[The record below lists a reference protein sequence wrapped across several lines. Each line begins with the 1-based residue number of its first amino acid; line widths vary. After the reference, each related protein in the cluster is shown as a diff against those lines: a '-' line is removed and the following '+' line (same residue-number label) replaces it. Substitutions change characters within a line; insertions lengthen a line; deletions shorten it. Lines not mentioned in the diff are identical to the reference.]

1 MFRTAVAQ
9 LIDGW
14 HGRVARAVP
23 PALARRQCHPTLRA
37 LARRQWHP
45 ALARPLR
52 RPAVVVLAVVVVALC
67 TRVAGAAEART
78 WTDSSGENEVEA
90 EYLTSQAGKV
100 WLRRLP
106 DGRVFEI
113 RLAEL
118 SKADQEYV
126 GRLVRDKEAKKKA
139 KAADQAGRIRYGPP
153 RKLAAL
159 ADRSVDESSGLACS
173 RRHPGLFWTHND
185 SGGDARF
192 HLFDLKGRDLGSC
205 VLPDVLAYDWE
216 DMASFTWQG
225 KHFLLLCDVGNNGL
239 ASDVQ
244 ILHLAE
250 EPPVDPD
257 KGVAAEEAPVVQTIF
272 FSYEDDHRN
281 CEAVAV
287 DPTDRTI
294 LLATKQ
300 FELKCYVYALPWPE
314 DNPKKAFTARRI
326 ATLKIPLVTGM
337 DVSPDGRRAVL
348 VTYGNAYEFVRKE
361 DEDWASAL
369 AREPREIQMP
379 ARIQGE
385 SICYGADGKT
395 LYLTSEKLPTPLW
408 EVPVEEER

>member
-1 MFRTAVAQ
+1 M
-9 LIDGW
+9 
-14 HGRVARAVP
+14 
-23 PALARRQCHPTLRA
+23 
-37 LARRQWHP
+37 
-45 ALARPLR
+45 
-52 RPAVVVLAVVVVALC
+52 VLALC
-67 TRVAGAAEART
+67 TSGAGAAEARI
-78 WTDSSGENEVEA
+78 WTDSTGENRVEA

-113 RLAEL
+113 QLAEL

-126 GRLVRDKEAKKKA
+126 GKLLKEKEAA
-139 KAADQAGRIRYGPP
+139 KQASAADEAGRIRYGPP
-153 RKLAAL
+153 RELATL
-159 ADRSVDESSGLACS
+159 ADQTIDESSGLACS
-173 RRHPGLFWTHND
+173 RRQPGLFWTHND

-192 HLFDLKGRDLGSC
+192 HLFDAKGRDLGSC

-225 KHFLLLCDVGNNGL
+225 KHYLLLCDVGNNGL

-244 ILHLAE
+244 ILYLVE
-250 EPPVDPD
+250 EPPVDAD
-257 KGVAAEEAPVVQTIF
+257 KGVAVEKVPVVQTVF
-272 FSYEDDHRN
+272 LSYEDDHRN

-300 FELKCYVYALPWPE
+300 FELKCYIYALPWPK

-326 ATLKIPLVTGM
+326 ATVKIPLVTGM
-337 DVSPDGRRAVL
+337 DVSPDGHRAVL
-348 VTYGNAYEFVRKE
+348 VTYANAYEFVRKE
-361 DEDWASAL
+361 NEGWAAAFS
-369 AREPREIQMP
+369 REPREIRMP
-379 ARIQGE
+379 VRIQGE
-385 SICYGADGKT
+385 SICYGSDGKT

-408 EVPVEEER
+408 EVPVEEGR